1 MVFLLINDKAIKE
14 LINLSVSGFNSY
26 TSRNIVND
34 DPQKAKIK
42 KNYGIP
48 MLDFLVYLSQQ
59 VCHTTKRCSWLDRE
73 TDILQNSQ
81 SCSSKVSA

>member
-48 MLDFLVYLSQQ
+48 MLDFLVYLSQ
-59 VCHTTKRCSWLDRE
+59 
-73 TDILQNSQ
+73 
-81 SCSSKVSA
+81 